1 MKKDIEILVIGA
13 GPAGLSA
20 AIEAAKCGAE
30 VLVVDEN
37 NKPGGQLFKQ
47 IHKFFGSRR
56 HKAGTRGVDI
66 GTQLLEEVEK
76 LGVTVMLNTVAYGFY
91 PNGEGVALAV
101 NGEEGMIVHPK
112 KVIMATGASENPLA
126 FPGWTLPGVVG
137 AGAIQTMINVH
148 RVSVGQRV
156 LMIGSGTDRDISVI
170 TGRNRCSRN
179 CRSCTTAW
187 WLWCPCR
194 KSKKSRSSFICR
206 AYSFGSS
213 TK

>member
-1 MKKDIEILVIGA
+1 MNKEVEILVIGA

-20 AIEAAKCGAE
+20 AIEAAKYGAE

-56 HKAGTRGVDI
+56 HKAGVRGVDI
-66 GTQLLEEVEK
+66 GTELLEEVEK
-76 LGVTVMLNTVAYGFY
+76 LGVEVMLNTVAYGFY

-101 NGEEGMIVHPK
+101 NGEEGLIVHPK
-112 KVIMATGASENPLA
+112 KIIMATGAGENPLA

-148 RVSVGQRV
+148 RVSVGKRV
-156 LMIGSGTDRDISVI
+156 LMIGSGNVGLIAPSEA
-170 TGRNRCSRN
+170 GR
-179 CRSCTTAW
+179 TYTAAVGR
-187 WLWCPCR
+187 LE
-194 KSKKSRSSFICR
+194 
-206 AYSFGSS
+206 
-213 TK
+213 

>member
-112 KVIMATGASENPLA
+112 KVIMATGASENPWCHSDNDQCTSSICRTKS
-126 FPGWTLPGVVG
+126 FNDR
-137 AGAIQTMINVH
+137 I
-148 RVSVGQRV
+148 RKCR
-156 LMIGSGTDRDISVI
+156 TDRDISVI

>member
-76 LGVTVMLNTVAYGFY
+76 LGVTVMLNTVAYGFLSKWRR
-91 PNGEGVALAV
+91 GCSCC
-101 NGEEGMIVHPK
+101 K
-112 KVIMATGASENPLA
+112 
-126 FPGWTLPGVVG
+126 
-137 AGAIQTMINVH
+137 
-148 RVSVGQRV
+148 RR
-156 LMIGSGTDRDISVI
+156 R
-170 TGRNRCSRN
+170 RND
-179 CRSCTTAW
+179 
-187 WLWCPCR
+187 
-194 KSKKSRSSFICR
+194 RSSKESHYGDR
-206 AYSFGSS
+206 S
-213 TK
+213 K